1 MNIDSCVIIDIKQYD
16 KPLKFRKY
24 VEVAGPQFYL

>member
-1 MNIDSCVIIDIKQYD
+1 MNFDSCATIDIKQYD

-24 VEVAGPQFYL
+24 CQYVPQ